1 MQSYKHFT
9 LVFGIF
15 MLCAILG
22 KSKKEDINIRQRN
35 LPQSIDQEYL
45 TYL

>member
-15 MLCAILG
+15 MLCALLG
-22 KSKKEDINIRQRN
+22 NNKSEDINIRERN
-35 LPQSIDQEYL
+35 LSKSVDRQYL
-45 TYL
+45 TYF

>member
-15 MLCAILG
+15 LLCTLIG
-22 KSKKEDINIRQRN
+22 NSDCQKINIRERN
-35 LPQSIDQEYL
+35 LLKNEDLEHLVYL
-45 TYL
+45 